1 MTSRK
6 PAQEAKR
13 TSGAWREGPLCIKW
27 MENALFAVS
36 GDHKGVRAS
45 GAKGVC
51 VKGTFT
57 PSTEAPSPSKAPHF
71 TRPVPMTA
79 RFSMGGGNPNI
90 SDKTKPTTRGFAM
103 EFEDPSGTMVFY
115 FVSAP
120 VFSTKTPRQLLDF
133 VTVRL
138 PGPDGSPD
146 PEKIKA
152 FASANP
158 ETTRQAPWLNA
169 RPVPASFADVDY
181 WGVQAYTLSNAGGAA
196 TIAKLKAV
204 AGAGQLGL
212 SDDELKAKPDS
223 FYVEEL
229 KERLRKGPVTFD
241 FVAILGEPGD
251 PTNDSTAMW
260 PEGEPQDRK
269 AWHDRDHGSRG
280 KRYVRR
286 EDHRSRAQP
295 ARRRRRPGERPH
307 VRDTLAGLRPFPVAP
322 GAVRDGPGWTAPKA
336 DKCEAASKV
345 RPLPGTA
352 SGIGNGEDGREA
364 EQQVVARIYNVSPST
379 T

>member
-1 MTSRK
+1 MRSNGLVHVCGAAIACLFSGTVL
-6 PAQEAKR
+6 AQTTPTVDTPGQGAQVQPGS
-13 TSGAWREGPLCIKW
+13 SGDADVQAIVD
-27 MENALFAVS
+27 ALFAVS
-36 GDHKGVRAS
+36 GNHKGVRAS

-51 VKGTFT
+51 VKGAFT
-57 PSTEAPSPSKAPHF
+57 PSPEAPSLSKAPHF

-138 PGPDGSPD
+138 PGPDGKPD
-146 PEKIKA
+146 PEKIKV

-158 ETTRQAPWLNA
+158 ETTRQGAWLNA
-169 RPVPASFADVDY
+169 RSVPASFAGVDY
-181 WGVQAYTLSNAGGAA
+181 WGVQAYTLTNAGGAA

-223 FYVEEL
+223 FYTEEL
-229 KERLRKGPVTFD
+229 KERLGKGPVTFD

-260 PEGEPQDRK
+260 PEENRK
-269 AWHDRDHGSRG
+269 TVKLGTIAITALEGNAVCDEKTSDPVLNLPEGVAGPANDPMFEIRSPA
-280 KRYVRR
+280 YAIS
-286 EDHRSRAQP
+286 RSRRAQ
-295 ARRRRRPGERPH
+295 
-307 VRDTLAGLRPFPVAP
+307 
-322 GAVRDGPGWTAPKA
+322 
-336 DKCEAASKV
+336 
-345 RPLPGTA
+345 
-352 SGIGNGEDGREA
+352 
-364 EQQVVARIYNVSPST
+364 
-379 T
+379 